1 VSYKKEMEKMSIINN
16 PFQKVVLQPGA
27 ISGSSPLQITGASLG
42 SLTTVSNDGTLR
54 AKRVV
59 ESEITSAMLESEAF
73 NIPVGRLIDVWVTR
87 FGNRWIDLETLEGDE
102 FFSHAFRRLKQLGEV
117 EVHFL
122 TDRARY
128 VCRMPEQ

>member
-1 VSYKKEMEKMSIINN
+1 MSIINN
-16 PFQKVVLQPGA
+16 PFQRAGQQIEA
-27 ISGSSPLQITGASLG
+27 IYASNQHLTIGASNV
-42 SLTTVSNDGTLR
+42 SQTTASIDWTLR

-73 NIPVGRLIDVWVTR
+73 KIPIDRLINLWIAR
-87 FGNRWIDLETLEGDE
+87 FGNDWVPMELIEDDD
-102 FFSHAFRRLKQLGEV
+102 FFKLIFNRLKQLGEV

-128 VCRMPEQ
+128 VCRMPE

>member
-1 VSYKKEMEKMSIINN
+1 MSITSNL
-16 PFQKVVLQPGA
+16 FQKAGQPIEA
-27 ISGSSPLQITGASLG
+27 IYGSKLNQQIAASQG
-42 SLTTVSNDGTLR
+42 NLTTVSNDRTLR
-54 AKRVV
+54 TKHIV

-73 NIPVGRLIDVWVTR
+73 NIPVNRLIDVWVAR
-87 FGNRWIDLETLEGDE
+87 FGNKWIDLETLEGDE
-102 FFSHAFRRLKQLGEV
+102 FFSSAFKRLKQLGEV

>member
-1 VSYKKEMEKMSIINN
+1 MSIIKN
-16 PFQKVVLQPGA
+16 PFQKVVLQNGV
-27 ISGSSPLQITGASLG
+27 ISSSSQPLTIGASNV
-42 SLTTVSNDGTLR
+42 SQITVSNDGTLR

-73 NIPVGRLIDVWVTR
+73 NVPVNRLIDLWVAR
-87 FGNRWIDLETLEGDE
+87 YGNKWIDLTELEDDE
-102 FFSHAFRRLKQLGEV
+102 FFNTAFKRLKQLGEV

>member
-1 VSYKKEMEKMSIINN
+1 MSITNN
-16 PFQKVVLQPGA
+16 LYQKAVLQPGA

-42 SLTTVSNDGTLR
+42 SQITVSNDGTIR

-73 NIPVGRLIDVWVTR
+73 NVPVNRLIDVWVTR

-102 FFSHAFRRLKQLGEV
+102 FFSNAFKRLKQLGEV

>member
-1 VSYKKEMEKMSIINN
+1 MSITSNL
-16 PFQKVVLQPGA
+16 FQKAGQPIEA
-27 ISGSSPLQITGASLG
+27 IYASKLNQQIVASQG
-42 SLTTVSNDGTLR
+42 KLTTVSNDRTLR
-54 AKRVV
+54 AKHIV

-73 NIPVGRLIDVWVTR
+73 NIPVNRLIDVWVAR
-87 FGNRWIDLETLEGDE
+87 FGNKWVDLETLEGDE
-102 FFSHAFRRLKQLGEV
+102 FFSSAFKRLKQLGEV

>member
-27 ISGSSPLQITGASLG
+27 ISGSSQPLTIGASNV
-42 SLTTVSNDGTLR
+42 SQITVSNDGTIR

-73 NIPVGRLIDVWVTR
+73 NVPVNRLIDVWVAR
-87 FGNRWIDLETLEGDE
+87 FGNKWIDLETLEGDE
-102 FFSHAFRRLKQLGEV
+102 FFSNAFKRLKQLGEV

>member
-1 VSYKKEMEKMSIINN
+1 MSIINN

-27 ISGSSPLQITGASLG
+27 ISGSSQPLTIGASNV
-42 SLTTVSNDGTLR
+42 SQITVSNDGTIR

-73 NIPVGRLIDVWVTR
+73 NVPVNSLIDVWVTR
-87 FGNRWIDLETLEGDE
+87 FGNKWIDLETLEGDE
-102 FFSHAFRRLKQLGEV
+102 FFSNAFKRLKQLGEV

>member
-1 VSYKKEMEKMSIINN
+1 MEKMSIINN
-16 PFQKVVLQPGA
+16 PFQKAGQQTGTIYASNQHLT
-27 ISGSSPLQITGASLG
+27 IGASNV
-42 SLTTVSNDGTLR
+42 SQITVSNDGTLR

-73 NIPVGRLIDVWVTR
+73 KVSVDDLVNVWIVR
-87 FGNRWIDLETLEGDE
+87 FGHDWVELERIEEDA
-102 FFSHAFRRLKQLGEV
+102 FFRLAFNRLKQLGEV

-128 VCRMPEQ
+128 VCRMPE

>member
-1 VSYKKEMEKMSIINN
+1 MSTINN
-16 PFQKVVLQPGA
+16 PYLKAGQQNAA
-27 ISGSSPLQITGASLG
+27 ISVLSPPLTIGASNV
-42 SLTTVSNDGTLR
+42 SRITVSNDGTLR
-54 AKRVV
+54 AERVV

-73 NIPVGRLIDVWVTR
+73 NVPVNRLIDVWVAR
-87 FGNRWIDLETLEGDE
+87 FGNKWVDLETLEGDE
-102 FFSHAFRRLKQLGEV
+102 FFSHAFKRLKQLGEV

>member
-1 VSYKKEMEKMSIINN
+1 MEKMSIINN
-16 PFQKVVLQPGA
+16 PFQKVGQQIEA
-27 ISGSSPLQITGASLG
+27 IYASNQHLTIGASNV
-42 SLTTVSNDGTLR
+42 SQTTASNDWTLR

-73 NIPVGRLIDVWVTR
+73 KIPIDRLINLWIAR
-87 FGNRWIDLETLEGDE
+87 FGNDWVPMELIEDDD
-102 FFSHAFRRLKQLGEV
+102 FFKLIFNRLKQLGEV

-128 VCRMPEQ
+128 VCRMPE

>member
-1 VSYKKEMEKMSIINN
+1 MSIINN
-16 PFQKVVLQPGA
+16 PFQKAGQQQGVTYALSQPLTIGA
-27 ISGSSPLQITGASLG
+27 SNVSQITVL
-42 SLTTVSNDGTLR
+42 NDGTLR

-73 NIPVGRLIDVWVTR
+73 KIPIDRLVNLWIAR
-87 FGNRWIDLETLEGDE
+87 FGNDWVPMELIEEDA
-102 FFSHAFRRLKQLGEV
+102 FFSLAFKRLKQLGEV

-128 VCRMPEQ
+128 VCRMPE

>member
-1 VSYKKEMEKMSIINN
+1 MSTINN
-16 PFQKVVLQPGA
+16 PYLKAGQQNA
-27 ISGSSPLQITGASLG
+27 TISLSSQHLPIGASNG
-42 SLTTVSNDGTLR
+42 RLTTVSNDRTLR
-54 AKRVV
+54 AKHIV

-73 NIPVGRLIDVWVTR
+73 NVPVNRLLDVWVAR
-87 FGNRWIDLETLEGDE
+87 FGNKWIDLEELEGDE

>member
-1 VSYKKEMEKMSIINN
+1 MSIINN
-16 PFQKVVLQPGA
+16 PFQRAGQQIEA
-27 ISGSSPLQITGASLG
+27 IYASNQHLTIGASNV
-42 SLTTVSNDGTLR
+42 SQTTASNDWTLR

-73 NIPVGRLIDVWVTR
+73 KIPIDRLINLWIAR
-87 FGNRWIDLETLEGDE
+87 FGNDWVPMELIEDDD
-102 FFSHAFRRLKQLGEV
+102 FFKLIFNRLKQLGEV

-128 VCRMPEQ
+128 VCRMPE

>member
-1 VSYKKEMEKMSIINN
+1 MSIINN

-27 ISGSSPLQITGASLG
+27 ISGSSQPLTIGVSNVKQI
-42 SLTTVSNDGTLR
+42 TVSNDGTLR

-73 NIPVGRLIDVWVTR
+73 NVPVNRLIDVWVAR
-87 FGNRWIDLETLEGDE
+87 FGNKWIDLETLEGDE
-102 FFSHAFRRLKQLGEV
+102 FFSNAFKRLKQLGEV